1 MDTCFTRE
9 KVKEILAHKYRVAY
23 DVYEQLALT
32 GKELIHEGD
41 FEANAIIAQRALLRS
56 QYLYGIKASAKALGI
71 GEDEFMEAVN
81 QDPREQI
88 RRDRKEGTECQ
99 SC

>member
-9 KVKEILAHKYRVAY
+9 KVKETLAHKYRVAY

-81 QDPREQI
+81 VDCAACNRG
-88 RRDRKEGTECQ
+88 KENEGCRAQ
-99 SC
+99 